1 MASGS
6 DEYDDASR
14 RLPPVIRGFSMRIE
28 REIIVGKISGRQRVR
43 MNGSTMAT
51 TTTRLRAMGT
61 CSEEAPKIS
70 EGRMKPSLRNGLTSH
85 GAEEAGKIGNGYT
98 LTSNGHVCDI
108 VSIYSN
114 VTVRA
119 PLYALCQSSGNCDHL
134 VLFFVRLA
142 LMLPINPVHR
152 SLSSHMVKFYC

>member
-1 MASGS
+1 
-6 DEYDDASR
+6 
-14 RLPPVIRGFSMRIE
+14 
-28 REIIVGKISGRQRVR
+28 
-43 MNGSTMAT
+43 
-51 TTTRLRAMGT
+51 
-61 CSEEAPKIS
+61 
-70 EGRMKPSLRNGLTSH
+70 MKPSLRNGLTSH

-142 LMLPINPVHR
+142 LTLPINPVHR
-152 SLSSHMVKFYC
+152 SLSSHMVKFYCWMYDHTTLYSQFSLPWNIHFQLFLKLTALEKASEIVLIKIRDLHAKNLRTIKLR